1 MNSTPST
8 TGEEVIGH
16 LAVSGPARSALD
28 RWKSTRSEVAKHVVR
43 HVSRVPYQTSS
54 RQLQDVV
61 SRTEHPLGGISKREI
76 EGVVSIRD
84 WNPRY
89 AMTHVLHYALEEI
102 GEPFAYEEFREFSAR
117 DCRARSM
124 LWEPSQEAVA
134 DAARQ
139 YGKQRAHDAMQ
150 WRIGLSYY
158 SFMRELVTVVGL
170 REIGIDLR
178 IHPLADA
185 LFRADAWAGRCVVSL
200 YIGNAVFRDGQSGRK
215 PQAEGLLGNSF
226 RYVSLNLPT
235 QHAFGS
241 LHVPSAEALRDAAQR
256 IRHVVERC

>member
-28 RWKSTRSEVAKHVVR
+28 RWKSERSEVAEHVVR
-43 HVSRVPYQTSS
+43 HVSRVPYLTSS
-54 RQLQDVV
+54 RQLQDVA
-61 SRTEHPLGGISKREI
+61 SRTEHPLGDISKREI
-76 EGVVSIRD
+76 EGVISIRD

-102 GEPFAYEEFREFSAR
+102 GKPFAYEEFREFSAK
-117 DCRARSM
+117 DSRARSM

-139 YGKQRAHDAMQ
+139 YGKQRAQHAMQ

-178 IHPLADA
+178 VHPLADA
-185 LFRADAWAGRCVVSL
+185 LFRADAWTGRCVVSL

-215 PQAEGLLGNSF
+215 PQAEDLLGNSF

-241 LHVPSAEALRDAAQR
+241 LHVPNAGALRDAAQR
-256 IRHVVERC
+256 IRHVVDRC